1 MRIYSWRWGG
11 LAMVAIIGIL
21 FIVVSCGAFWRLLP
35 TAGKVHRLA
44 TVPFLESII
53 PICIVGGFA
62 VGAALVFAGLT
73 L

>member
-1 MRIYSWRWGG
+1 
-11 LAMVAIIGIL
+11 MVAIIGIL
-21 FIVVSCGAFWRLLP
+21 FIVVSCGALWRLLP
-35 TAGKVHRLA
+35 TEGKVHRLA
-44 TVPFLESII
+44 TMPFLESII